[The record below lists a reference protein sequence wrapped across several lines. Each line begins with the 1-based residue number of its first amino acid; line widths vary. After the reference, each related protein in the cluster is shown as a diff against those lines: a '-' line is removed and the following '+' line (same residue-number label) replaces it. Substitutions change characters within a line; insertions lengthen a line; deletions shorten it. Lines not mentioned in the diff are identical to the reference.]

1 MTAVLVA
8 FLFLSAGSDS
18 LSAGEP
24 VYAPVPSD
32 SVFMATDETGRN
44 RFFTTGSARPVL
56 ALSGFLVSG
65 TASVLLT
72 READNRYKA
81 YSRTLNRKEYTQTRQ
96 LDRAAGVFLIA
107 SEVFLGWLVWELFSP
122 PEEP

>member
-8 FLFLSAGSDS
+8 FLILGAGSDS

-24 VYAPVPSD
+24 VYAPVPPD
-32 SVFMATDETGRN
+32 SVFMATDEAGRN
-44 RFFTTGSARPVL
+44 RFFTAGTARPVL
-56 ALSGFLVSG
+56 ALSGFLVTG

-72 READNRYKA
+72 READSRYNA
-81 YSRTLNRKEYTQTRQ
+81 YSRTLNRKDYTQTRK

-107 SEVFLGWLVWELFSP
+107 SELFLGWLVWELFSP
-122 PEEP
+122 PQEP